1 LGGLAEP
8 IVDAYIDSFIR
19 EAWWHSGRFLFGLRE
34 QDGKLLDGRHGN
46 ITTVIA
52 REKSL
57 DSVSLVSKNFCAPSV
72 PAHLALQVEEEDCRR
87 HGVGKS
93 SMENGED

>member
-34 QDGKLLDGRHGN
+34 QDGELLDG
-46 ITTVIA
+46 
-52 REKSL
+52 
-57 DSVSLVSKNFCAPSV
+57 
-72 PAHLALQVEEEDCRR
+72 
-87 HGVGKS
+87 
-93 SMENGED
+93 